1 MGLLIRGGWVLDE
14 HGNPTRQDVLVA
26 NGRIA
31 ALGLALPDAGCTVVD
46 AEGLLVLPGL
56 VDLHVHLREPGFEA
70 KETIA
75 TGTRAAACGGFTTV
89 ACMPNTRPP
98 LDRPE
103 LVRWVRAKAEREGAA
118 RVLPFACITR
128 GQAGRALADFRALR
142 DAGALAITDDGRGVQ
157 DAAVMRAAM
166 REAARLGLVVAAHCE
181 DEALAGAGVVHDGA
195 FARRWGL
202 PGIPASAE
210 AVHVARDIALAMET
224 GCRYHALHL
233 SAKESVALVRQAK
246 ALGVPVTA
254 EVTPHHLL
262 LCDADIPAPDANWK
276 MNPPLRSRE
285 DREALIEGL
294 LDGTIDFIATD
305 HAPHTAEEK
314 VRDLAAAPFG
324 IVGLETAF
332 PLLYTHLVET
342 GICTLKQLVDWLTVK
357 PARAYGLPYGRLAVG
372 AAADLTL
379 VDREAE
385 RAVDPAAFA
394 SKGRNTPFAGWRLKG
409 WPVLTML
416 EGRVTWQDP
425 ARFALPAMR
434 F

>member
-1 MGLLIRGGWVLDE
+1 MGLVIRGGWVLDASG
-14 HGNPTRQDVLVA
+14 HPRRRDVLIDG
-26 NGRIA
+26 GRIA
-31 ALGLALPDAGCTVVD
+31 ALGPRLPDAGHDVVD
-46 AEGLLVLPGL
+46 ASGLLVLPGL

-75 TGTRAAACGGFTTV
+75 TGTQAAARGGFTTV

-128 GQAGRALADFRALR
+128 EQAGRELADFRALR
-142 DAGALAITDDGRGVQ
+142 DAGALAVTDDGRGVQ
-157 DAAVMRAAM
+157 NAAVMRAAM
-166 REAARLGLVVAAHCE
+166 REAAQLGLVVAAHCE
-181 DEALAGAGVVHDGA
+181 DEALAGAGAVHAGA
-195 FARRWGL
+195 FARRFGL
-202 PGIPASAE
+202 PGIPGSAE
-210 AVHVARDIALAMET
+210 AVQVARDIALAMET
-224 GCRYHALHL
+224 GCRCHVLHL

-314 VRDLAAAPFG
+314 ARHIAAAPFG

-332 PLLYTHLVET
+332 PLLYTHLVEP
-342 GICTLKQLVDWLTVK
+342 GVCTLKQLVDWLTVK
-357 PARAYGLPYGRLAVG
+357 PAQAFGLPYGRLAVG

-379 VDREAE
+379 IDVETR
-385 RAVDPAAFA
+385 RTVDPSAFA
-394 SKGRNTPFAGWRLKG
+394 SRGRNTPFAGWRLAG

-425 ARFALPAMR
+425 ARFALT
-434 F
+434 